1 VNFGTQRADR
11 ASVRQPSET
20 YFVRLT
26 PEAPA
31 AGQGAPGRAS
41 RKARE
46 RVDNRPAPRRR
57 RRRRISGKN
66 VFITVLLVGLGSWT
80 YWASQQPGGVSGT
93 INGWIE
99 HVRGDVAQV
108 SADPD
113 AAKAR
118 RYYQGQYKT
127 TGAYPQLSDSDLA
140 SVGIGV
146 GVSVDWCGTHAV
158 VIQGATGG
166 GFSSRLLISGRDLG
180 EVTGRVNCPGNLANP
195 APWSLA
201 KK

>member
-1 VNFGTQRADR
+1 M
-11 ASVRQPSET
+11 RQPSET
-20 YFVRLT
+20 YFVRLS
-26 PEAPA
+26 PEAPPTS
-31 AGQGAPGRAS
+31 GGAPGRAS

-46 RVDNRPAPRRR
+46 RIDNRPSAPKRRR
-57 RRRRISGKN
+57 RRRVSGKN
-66 VFITVLLVGLGSWT
+66 VFIGVLIIGLASWT
-80 YWASQQPGGVSGT
+80 YWAAQRPGGVSGT
-93 INGWIE
+93 INGWID

-118 RYYQGQYKT
+118 RYYQSQYQT
-127 TGAYPQLSDSDLA
+127 TGAYPQMSDSDLA

-146 GVSVDWCGTHAV
+146 GITVDWCTTKAV

-166 GFSSRLLISGRDLG
+166 GFSSRLLLAGRDLG
-180 EVTGRVNCPGNLANP
+180 EVPGRVNCPGSFVNP

-201 KK
+201 HK

>member
-1 VNFGTQRADR
+1 
-11 ASVRQPSET
+11 VRQPSET

-46 RVDNRPAPRRR
+46 RIDTRPPAKKKRRR
-57 RRRRISGKN
+57 RQFSGRN
-66 VFITVLLVGLGSWT
+66 VFLTLLIVGVGSWT

-93 INGWIE
+93 VNGWIE

-118 RYYQGQYKT
+118 RYYQGQYHT

-146 GVSVDWCGTHAV
+146 GVSVDWCSSRAI

-166 GFSSRLLISGRDLG
+166 GFSSRLLVAGRDLG
-180 EVTGRVNCPGNLANP
+180 EVNGRVNCPLNFANP
-195 APWSLA
+195 APWSLE

>member
-1 VNFGTQRADR
+1 M
-11 ASVRQPSET
+11 RQQSD
-20 YFVRLT
+20 YFVRLS
-26 PEAPA
+26 PEAPPS
-31 AGQGAPGRAS
+31 GQGAPGRAS

-46 RVDNRPAPRRR
+46 RIDTRPAPKKRRR
-57 RRRRISGKN
+57 RTSFSGKR
-66 VFITVLLVGLGSWT
+66 VFITVLIIGIGSWT
-80 YWASQQPGGVSGT
+80 YWASQRPGGVSGT
-93 INGWIE
+93 VNGWIE

-118 RYYQGQYKT
+118 RYYQGQFQT
-127 TGAYPQLSDSDLA
+127 TGAYPQMSDSDLA

-146 GVSVDWCGTHAV
+146 GVSVDWCSSRAI

-166 GFSSRLLISGRDLG
+166 GFSSRLLIAGRDFG
-180 EVTGRVNCPGNLANP
+180 EVTGRVNCPLNLAEP
-195 APWSLA
+195 APWTVP

>member
-1 VNFGTQRADR
+1 V
-11 ASVRQPSET
+11 
-20 YFVRLT
+20 FVT
-26 PEAPA
+26 
-31 AGQGAPGRAS
+31 
-41 RKARE
+41 
-46 RVDNRPAPRRR
+46 
-57 RRRRISGKN
+57 
-66 VFITVLLVGLGSWT
+66 LLILGVGSWA

-93 INGWIE
+93 VNGWIE

-118 RYYQGQYKT
+118 RYYQSQYKT

-146 GVSVDWCGTHAV
+146 GVSIDWCSTRAV

-166 GFSSRLLISGRDLG
+166 GFSSRLLIAGKDFGEVSGRI
-180 EVTGRVNCPGNLANP
+180 NCPNNFANP
-195 APWSLA
+195 APWSVA
-201 KK
+201 KS

>member
-1 VNFGTQRADR
+1 
-11 ASVRQPSET
+11 VRQPSET
-20 YFVRLT
+20 YFVRLN
-26 PEAPA
+26 PEAPP

-46 RVDNRPAPRRR
+46 RVDNRPDPPKRRR
-57 RRRRISGKN
+57 RRRASGKN
-66 VFITVLLVGLGSWT
+66 VFLGLLLVGLCTWG
-80 YWASQQPGGVSGT
+80 YWASQRPGGVSGT
-93 INGWIE
+93 INGWIS

-118 RYYQGQYKT
+118 RYYQGQYQT
-127 TGAYPQLSDSDLA
+127 TGAYPQMTDADLTA
-140 SVGIGV
+140 VGIGV
-146 GVSVDWCGTHAV
+146 GVTINWCTPRAV

-166 GFSSRLLISGRDLG
+166 GYSSRLLLAGRDLG
-180 EVTGRVNCPGNLANP
+180 EVTGQVNCPGNLADP